1 MIGCAL
7 GVTAR
12 LLLQLHQHHP
22 PPHADPERR
31 GTAARWKPFA
41 NQSIAHG
48 MAALQR

>member
-48 MAALQR
+48 KAALQR